1 MIMTDEQSP
10 QETLYGQYAGC
21 VTRLVAFI
29 TDQLIVTGVISL
41 VAAVAVFIMQSLN
54 INELIGAQEIA
65 RLIMVILALLLNTAF
80 LVFYYIGFWIL
91 AGQTPGKRLMGLRIV
106 RTDGERITVGPAI
119 RRWVGYWISAILFLG
134 YLWVLVDDRRQGF
147 HDKLAGTLVVYSWP
161 EQEEWERITPI
172 RDHVSRFRERRRTS
186 SRQAG

>member
-1 MIMTDEQSP
+1 VTDEQSP
-10 QETLYGQYAGC
+10 QETLYGQYAGF
-21 VTRLVAFI
+21 VTRLVAYI
-29 TDQLIVTGVISL
+29 IDQLIITGVISL
-41 VAAVAVFIMQSLN
+41 VTVVAGFVIQSLN

-65 RLIMVILALLLNTAF
+65 RLIMVILSLLLIISF
-80 LVFYYIGFWIL
+80 VILYYIGFWML

-134 YLWVLVDDRRQGF
+134 YLWILVDDRRQGF
-147 HDKLAGTLVVYSWP
+147 HDKLAGTLVVYTWP
-161 EQEEWERITPI
+161 EEEEWQRITPI
-172 RDHVSRFRERRRTS
+172 RDHVRRFRERRRTS